1 MLRIIRLT
9 CISILIMILMFYV
22 ISAITG
28 IGKSLSESLMQYSIF
43 IFGILFAILSL
54 FDKGEKGDGIDK

>member
-1 MLRIIRLT
+1 
-9 CISILIMILMFYV
+9 MFYV